1 MTTATAP
8 PRPPGSP
15 PGPLPGNAAGTSDVL
30 SALDALVAA
39 DLAEQVAKGSRILGG
54 VMIESHLVEGRQ
66 EWQGREGSTYGCSIT
81 DACISFEQT
90 SPVLDQLAAAVR
102 ARRALPKA

>member
-1 MTTATAP
+1 MTFTREQLQRLAT
-8 PRPPGSP
+8 G
-15 PGPLPGNAAGTSDVL
+15 
-30 SALDALVAA
+30 
-39 DLAEQVAKGSRILGG
+39 RILGG

-66 EWQGREGSTYGCSIT
+66 EWKGREGSTYGCSIT

-90 SPVLDQLAAAVR
+90 RPVLDQLAAAVR